1 VPDLLA
7 ALKHPPLPVY
17 YVDDQPSPSTQYNA
31 IFDALRKI
39 GSPEGAGTVRAMWMG
54 RIGGEVAARPSKAKR
69 GAEPAQAAGES
80 DLSTRILAIGAFP
93 FLTRDDAG
101 IEDLGKIA
109 ADNKADDTL
118 RQEAATAF
126 ARLSHDAKDITV
138 LEALAQKYFDASTK
152 KRTEATGK
160 PKAVADAAD
169 KEFEKAKKL
178 VEDAKAA
185 ALKATHDN
193 SKSVEDI
200 KAAVATAKKAED
212 DFKVA
217 RKAHKDAVEPYKA
230 ADGAA
235 KAYKGYARM
244 FQTHIARI
252 EIAIRCRQDINCY
265 AASLKLT
272 PEAAA
277 KNNAPYIKDIKDW
290 TKDEQQGLVEANI
303 ERAML
308 EIGKRGSKASA
319 LTDTLLDNAKSD
331 NRLIRQS
338 ILLALP
344 KIAAVPCASCEA
356 KLQAAIRAGEGK
368 TTLGDLNLE
377 TTMMK
382 NYFGWAGGKTPS
394 SAPAEKD
401 DKADKAELPA
411 PGEPKSSPKKK
422 SK

>member
-1 VPDLLA
+1 
-7 ALKHPPLPVY
+7 
-17 YVDDQPSPSTQYNA
+17 
-31 IFDALRKI
+31 
-39 GSPEGAGTVRAMWMG
+39 MG
-54 RIGGEVAARPSKAKR
+54 RAGGESAARPARGGAKR
-69 GAEPAQAAGES
+69 GAEPAAAGEP
-80 DLSTRILAIGAFP
+80 DLNTRVLAIGAFP
-93 FLTRDDAG
+93 FVSRDDAG

-126 ARLSHDAKDITV
+126 ARLSHDAKDITS
-138 LEALAQKYFDASTK
+138 LQALAQRYLDESAK
-152 KRTEATGK
+152 KRAEAGGK

-169 KEFEKAKKL
+169 KEFEKAKKV

-185 ALKATHDN
+185 ALKATHDT
-193 SKSVEDI
+193 SKTVEDI
-200 KAAVATAKKAED
+200 KAAVAAAKKAED

-217 RKAHKDAVEPYKA
+217 KKTHKDAAAPYKA
-230 ADGAA
+230 AEGAA
-235 KAYKGYARM
+235 KAYKDYARG

-252 EIAIRCRQDINCY
+252 EIAIRCKQDINCY
-265 AASLKLT
+265 AASLELK
-272 PEAAA
+272 PEGAVA
-277 KNNAPYIKDIKDW
+277 NNARYIKDIKEW
-290 TKDEQQGLVEANI
+290 TPEEKLGLVEASV

-308 EIGKRGSKASA
+308 EIGKRGSKAAA
-319 LTDTLLDNAKSD
+319 LTDTLLDHAKND

-382 NYFGWAGGKTPS
+382 NFFGWAGGKTPS
-394 SAPAEKD
+394 TEPAEKD
-401 DKADKAELPA
+401 YLPG
-411 PGEPKSSPKKK
+411 PSEPKPAPKKK
-422 SK
+422 